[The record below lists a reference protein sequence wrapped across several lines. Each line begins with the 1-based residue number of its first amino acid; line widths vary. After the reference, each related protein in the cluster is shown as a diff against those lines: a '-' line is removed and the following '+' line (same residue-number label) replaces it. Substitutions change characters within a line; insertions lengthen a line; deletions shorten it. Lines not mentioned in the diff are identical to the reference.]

1 MANLSLLVATFV
13 VVACVSSSLA
23 GIIQSNDQPAFYGI
37 FGNNV
42 LNYVHEDYH
51 TARGAA
57 VTDHWDSPGLAGS
70 NLLATIT
77 SRDKDTNLVN
87 GNLAPVRTGNG
98 PKTAPELLM
107 QSAVSQATGPST
119 MLYFDFTGST
129 RPVYGFGASIMLAY
143 SSADLANGDV
153 IIDINNGKHV
163 QTWASLAT
171 NEIEDQWI
179 GFQVWYPI
187 TSVRLYSNTVFAKRA
202 GTQSVYVSVTQVV
215 FGNTP
220 MIINDPHFTGF
231 QGERYEFQGVS
242 GKWFNIIS
250 DTRFQL
256 NALFQHLGDNKAD
269 TTNMVAF
276 GILADDHTIQVDANS
291 TIIVDGETLKNN
303 VVKKLPGGIQVTVSD
318 SDVQIDT
325 PQYALAV
332 MVKNTHEGKFLN
344 LFPVVRDMTLQ
355 PHGVLG
361 QTLHHVHAKLK
372 VSKDHEGKGE
382 IEGKYT
388 DYIVSSAFATDSVF
402 NRYNN
407 QKDN

>member
-1 MANLSLLVATFV
+1 MANLSLLVATLV
-13 VVACVSSSLA
+13 VVACVSLSLA
-23 GIIQSNDQPAFYGI
+23 ATVPTYDQTAFYNI
-37 FGNNV
+37 FV
-42 LNYVHEDYH
+42 TPVNYVREDYH

-57 VTDHWDSPGLAGS
+57 VTDHWDSVGTGLK
-70 NLLATIT
+70 ATIT
-77 SRDKDTNLVN
+77 SRDSTTNLVN

-119 MLYFDFTGST
+119 MLYFEFTG
-129 RPVYGFGASIMLAY
+129 REVYGFGAAIMLAY
-143 SSADLANGDV
+143 SSADIADGDV
-153 IIDINNGKHV
+153 IIDINNGKLTH
-163 QTWASLAT
+163 TWASISS
-171 NEIEDQWI
+171 NNIEDQWI
-179 GFQVWYPI
+179 GFQTGFEI
-187 TSVRLYSNTVFAKRA
+187 TSVRLYSNTMFAKRA
-202 GTQSVYVSVTQVV
+202 GTQSVYVSVTQVL

-220 MIINDPHFTGF
+220 MIIADPHFTGF

-242 GKWFNIIS
+242 GKWFSIIS
-250 DTRFQL
+250 DAHFQL
-256 NALFQHLGDNKAD
+256 NALFQHLGTNAAG
-269 TTNMVAF
+269 TTNMIAF
-276 GILADDHTIQVDANS
+276 GILADEHTIQVDANA
-291 TIIVDGETLKNN
+291 TTIVDGETLKNN

-332 MVKNTHEGKFLN
+332 MAKKTHEGKFLN
-344 LFPVVRDMTLQ
+344 LFPVVRDMTVQ

-361 QTLHHVHAKLK
+361 QTLHHQHTAIQH
-372 VSKDHEGKGE
+372 SYDHEGKGE